1 MARLLLSRFA
11 PPEIP
16 GCPTQ
21 KELIMNKTVTS
32 QDTCS
37 AKNRGGG
44 TVPGRKASKMKLLA
58 GILLLFTVLVSGC
71 QPIEPAAAG
80 SPAVETEQ
88 AQTFLDLASET
99 LDMDALLPMD
109 PSIRKA
115 QLDNGLTYYIRHNTN
130 PANRATLML
139 AVNAGSLQED
149 DDQLGLA
156 HFLEHMMFNGT
167 ERFPKQALTD
177 YFESVGISSGA
188 DVNAYTSYD
197 ETAYFL
203 DFPTDDEAI
212 VNTAFQVVEDWASRA
227 TISAEEVDKERGVI
241 LEEERLRGQDVFGR
255 LNKQLIPFRLGESRY
270 AERYPIGDL
279 EIIRNVPA
287 ETLRR
292 FYRDWYRPD
301 LMAVIVV
308 GDIDADAIEAKI
320 IEHFSGLPAPQTPRP
335 RLTYS
340 LPDHGDTRYLNF
352 TDPEMPMTF
361 AQISFRQRT
370 AEPGAFATYRNNII
384 SHLFY
389 TMLNYRLNDIVREA
403 DSPFLSAFV
412 TERQLV
418 RGFTSQDIGVQ
429 ARPGELLSGLDAAL
443 TEIERVRRHGFTVA
457 ELARAKSELLN
468 VYARRFN
475 DRENLWNRHLAMEYS
490 YNFLQN
496 EAVPGI
502 AFEYRLVER
511 LLPEIT
517 PAEVNRL
524 ADQYVGTENRSVLIY
539 GPERESDNLPSREE
553 LAVVIEAVQAKQI
566 DPYQDIEAVTALLT
580 DIPQPAD
587 IISRQTDETYNITDL
602 TLANGARVLLK
613 PTTFK
618 EEEVLFSAASPGGS
632 SLVTDEDY
640 PETHFINNII
650 YQSGIGD
657 VSYAALQRLLADRSV
672 RVIPFIEEL
681 EEGFYGYAGKDHV
694 ETVFQLLYLYGTAP
708 RADEDAFATVKDR
721 FTENLR
727 NRELMPQNA
736 LTDAVTQARYGTSVR
751 HAAPT
756 LEMIESLDLERA
768 FSIYQERFA
777 DFSDFTFLFVG
788 NFDVERMVAW
798 SQIYLGN
805 LPSLH
810 RVETW
815 QDVAPDPPAGIVEL
829 PVYRGQ
835 EEQSFTQILFTGP
848 GEDTPANRLRL
859 RILETILNILMR
871 EELRE
876 ERGGV
881 YSSFASARMLP
892 YPDGLYEISFFFGSD
907 PERAQELVDLLFALI
922 AGVQTDSLR
931 DDLLAKAK
939 AQIIHRREEQLE
951 LNHYWQNVLRR
962 YTREEGVDLADF
974 VDLEIVANRVEAVTA
989 ADIQASAAAFLPLER
1004 YIRVSLYP
1012 EDFEQ

>member
-1 MARLLLSRFA
+1 
-11 PPEIP
+11 
-16 GCPTQ
+16 
-21 KELIMNKTVTS
+21 MNETVTS
-32 QDTCS
+32 HDVCS

-44 TVPGRKASKMKLLA
+44 TVPGRKASKMKLWA
-58 GILLLFTVLVSGC
+58 GILLLFAVLASGC
-71 QPIEPAAAG
+71 QPIAPAAAAT
-80 SPAVETEQ
+80 PAMETEQ
-88 AQTFLDLASET
+88 AQTFLDPASET

-115 QLDNGLTYYIRHNTN
+115 QLDNGLTYYIRHNTE

-139 AVNAGSLQED
+139 VVNAGSLQED
-149 DDQLGLA
+149 DDQLGVA
-156 HFLEHMMFNGT
+156 HFLEHMIFNGT
-167 ERFPKQALTD
+167 ERFPKQALAD
-177 YFESVGISSGA
+177 YFESVGISFGR
-188 DVNAYTSYD
+188 DVNAYTSYE
-197 ETAYFL
+197 ETVYFL
-203 DFPTDDEAI
+203 EFPTDDEEI
-212 VNTAFQVVEDWASRA
+212 INTAFQVTEDWASRA
-227 TISAEEVDKERGVI
+227 TISQEEVDKERGVI
-241 LEEERLRGQDVFGR
+241 LEEERLRDQNASGR
-255 LNKQLIPFRLGESRY
+255 LNTQITPFLLGESRY
-270 AERYPIGDL
+270 AERNPIGDL

-308 GDIDADAIEAKI
+308 GDIDADAIETKI
-320 IEHFSGLPAPQTPRP
+320 IQHFSGLPAPQTPRP

-340 LPDHGDTRYLNF
+340 LPDHGDTRYLIF
-352 TDPEMPMTF
+352 TDPEMPTTSARIILRQLAGEPGTF
-361 AQISFRQRT
+361 A
-370 AEPGAFATYRNNII
+370 AYRNKLIGY
-384 SHLFY
+384 LFN
-389 TMLNYRLNDIVREA
+389 TMLNYRLDDIAVEPDA
-403 DSPFLSAFV
+403 PFLGAFV
-412 TERQLV
+412 HVGVGLV
-418 RGFTSQDIGVQ
+418 RGDISQSAGVQ
-429 ARPGELLSGLDAAL
+429 TRPGELLSGLDAAL

-468 VYARRFN
+468 AYARQFN
-475 DRENLWNRHLAMEYS
+475 DRENLWNQALAREYS

-524 ADQYVGTENRSVLIY
+524 ADRYVGTANRSVVVV
-539 GPERESDNLPSREE
+539 GPEREAGSLPSREE
-553 LAVVIEAVQAKQI
+553 LAAVIAAVQAKQV
-566 DPYQDIEAVTALLT
+566 DPYQDIEAVTTLLT

-587 IISRQTDETYNITDL
+587 IISRQTDETYDITDL
-602 TLANGARVLLK
+602 TLANGVRVLLK
-613 PTTFK
+613 PTDFR
-618 EEEVLFSAASPGGS
+618 EDEVLFSAASPGGS

-640 PETHFINNII
+640 PEAHFINNIVN
-650 YQSGIGD
+650 QSGIGD
-657 VSYAALQRLLADRSV
+657 VSYAALQRLLAARSV
-672 RVIPFIEEL
+672 GVTPFIEEL
-681 EEGFYGYAGKDHV
+681 EEGFHGYAGKDHV

-736 LTDAVTQARYGTSVR
+736 FMDAVTQARYGTSVR

-756 LEMIESLDLERA
+756 LEMVESLDLERA

-859 RILETILNILMR
+859 RMLETILNILMR

-881 YSSFASARMLP
+881 YTSSVWARMLP
-892 YPDGLYEISFFFGSD
+892 YPDGLYEISFSFGSD
-907 PERAQELVDLLFALI
+907 PERAQELVDLLFGLI
-922 AGVQTDSLR
+922 AGLQTDGPR

-939 AQIIHRREEQLE
+939 AQIIHRREEQLQ

-974 VDLEIVANRVEAVTA
+974 VDLEVVANRVEAVTA

-1012 EDFEQ
+1012 EDFAQ

>member
-1 MARLLLSRFA
+1 
-11 PPEIP
+11 
-16 GCPTQ
+16 
-21 KELIMNKTVTS
+21 MNKTVTS
-32 QDTCS
+32 QYACS
-37 AKNRGGG
+37 AKNRCGG
-44 TVPGRKASKMKLLA
+44 TIPGRKASKVKLLA
-58 GILLLFTVLVSGC
+58 GILLLFAVLASGC
-71 QPIEPAAAG
+71 QPIEPAAAAT
-80 SPAVETEQ
+80 PAMETEQ
-88 AQTFLDLASET
+88 AQTFLDLENET
-99 LDMDALLPMD
+99 LDMDAVLPMD

-115 QLDNGLTYYIRHNTN
+115 QLDNGLTYYIRHNTE

-139 AVNAGSLQED
+139 VVNAGSVQED

-167 ERFPKQALTD
+167 ERFPKQALAD
-177 YFESVGISSGA
+177 YFESVGMSFGA

-203 DFPTDDEAI
+203 DFPTDDEKIIGA
-212 VNTAFQVVEDWASRA
+212 TFQVAEDWASRA
-227 TISAEEVDKERGVI
+227 TISDEEVDKERGVI
-241 LEEERLRGQDVFGR
+241 LEEERLRDQNAFGR
-255 LNKQLIPFRLGESRY
+255 LNKRITPFLLGESRY
-270 AERYPIGDL
+270 AERNPIGDL
-279 EIIRNVPA
+279 DIIRNVPA

-320 IEHFSGLPAPQTPRP
+320 IEHFSALPAPQSPRP

-340 LPDHGDTRYLNF
+340 LPDHSDTRYLSF
-352 TDPEMPMTF
+352 TDPEMPTTS
-361 AQISFRQRT
+361 ARIIFRQI
-370 AEPGAFATYRNNII
+370 AGEPGTFATYRNNII
-384 SHLFY
+384 GYLFNI
-389 TMLNYRLNDIVREA
+389 MLNYRLDDIARETDA
-403 DSPFLSAFV
+403 PFLGAFV
-412 TERQLV
+412 HVGVGLV
-418 RGFTSQDIGVQ
+418 RGDISQTAGVQ
-429 ARPGELLSGLDAAL
+429 TRPGELLSGLDAAL
-443 TEIERVRRHGFTVA
+443 TEIERVRRHGFTAA
-457 ELARAKSELLN
+457 ELERAKSELLN
-468 VYARRFN
+468 AYERRFN
-475 DRENLWNRHLAMEYS
+475 DRENLWNQVLAREYS
-490 YNFLQN
+490 RNFLQN
-496 EAVPGI
+496 DPVPGI

-524 ADQYVGTENRSVLIY
+524 ADQYAGTANRSVVVV
-539 GPERESDNLPSREE
+539 GPERESDSLPSQEE

-580 DIPQPAD
+580 NIPQPAD

-618 EEEVLFSAASPGGS
+618 EEEVLFRATSPGGS

-640 PETHFINNII
+640 PEAHFINNIVN
-650 YQSGIGD
+650 QSGVGD

-672 RVIPFIEEL
+672 EVIPFIQEL

-694 ETVFQLLYLYGTAP
+694 ETVFQLIYLYGTAP
-708 RADEDAFATVKDR
+708 RADEDAFATVKAR

-736 LTDAVTQARYGTSVR
+736 LMDAVTEARYGTSVR

-756 LEMIESLDLERA
+756 LEMVESLDLERA

-777 DFSDFTFLFVG
+777 DFSDFTFIFVG

-815 QDVAPDPPAGIVEL
+815 QDVAPDPPAGTVERS
-829 PVYRGQ
+829 VYRGQ

-848 GEDTPANRLRL
+848 GEDTLENRLRL
-859 RILETILNILMR
+859 RMLETVLNILMR

-881 YSSFASARMLP
+881 YTSSVWASMQP
-892 YPDGLYEISFFFGSD
+892 EPDGLYEISFFFGSD
-907 PERAQELVDLLFALI
+907 PERAQELVDLLFELI
-922 AGVQTDSLR
+922 AGLQTDGPR
-931 DDLLAKAK
+931 NDLLAKAK

-974 VDLEIVANRVEAVTA
+974 VDLEVVANQVEAVTA
-989 ADIQASAAAFLPLER
+989 ADIQTLAAAFLPLER
-1004 YIRVSLYP
+1004 YILVSLYP